1 MSCKIQIKQNITQ
14 VVEEK
19 TSGATQKNLL
29 EAKAIGKTVNAEFG
43 VDVVSFTQ
51 TPGYDI
57 MRTITIPDSL
67 VDTYY
72 EHELSMEAQEST
84 SIKTDSPEIMLQTN
98 NMPVSKANSETLVK
112 VKKAMLDMGVSYQLL
127 HDYAKS
133 NPDVQ
138 TKDVNGL
145 ADLSAGVI
153 AIAQGTESATLT
165 EEMVHIATAILEQT
179 DPKLITNLISKIERF
194 KIYKLTYDAYKNN
207 KNYQLSN
214 GKPDIRKIKKEA
226 VDKLIAEYIVNNSEG
241 STDFP
246 ELSQKIERNMIQEW
260 WNTILEYIRS
270 LYGKSKVDLFSQA
283 ADHIMSG
290 NIGTIEDIK
299 AQGTYFQIGNNAEV
313 DKFVNIINDIDSR
326 MKLNPKTVNDK
337 RHYTFDEKTVARSVT
352 EKIAKNKNMPD
363 RTPEQKIGDDQKKE
377 WGSEGHRYV
386 EQYIL
391 TNLIDKDGFKKPYT
405 DTPINS
411 ALDNEAQEKLNRFAE
426 NLIDSYPEGTRFLI
440 EKKVIN
446 QREKGMLA
454 STIDF
459 LAIFPTEKKDGTP
472 DVGVD
477 ILDWKFTDIDKS
489 REEDIPWFKQR
500 DWKPQMGE
508 YTKILYEYG
517 FKPGQIKKARMI
529 PFIMNYDNVVKGDS
543 KSGLRPTSIEI
554 GKLDSLTET
563 NLYLLPVPINSETTG
578 NDVIDDLLKS
588 LRSYW
593 EKLYSKQVSPE
604 ARATK
609 MIQLN
614 QLSKSIRTLHVTLNF
629 APLVS
634 VGRTFVSTSRATLDT
649 FKGIDYTQLSKE
661 QIEAKLKDLIEFKN
675 TALNFTILDEAFIS
689 QYGDT
694 DLSEET
700 NKVLL
705 GLKAVSA
712 NAKTKIGE
720 ILELQKEYVAQIA
733 IRENFVDEN
742 NKTSLFDAERE
753 IGALTKNFVEGSR
766 LPAKLINFASNLIM
780 RVKRAADKRFIT
792 KFDEFKK
799 VLIPLEE
806 EAARQGKSAFD
817 LIGIKMPSLKINSI
831 SGSTGPNSGLVRV
844 NVDNHG
850 LTDGETVYISGLNK
864 IGVSEG
870 KYRINKVSSSEFDLL
885 GTDRNDKPYTGGG
898 TVSKNNVGL
907 QLIKKIDKTFW
918 KDVTAAKE
926 KGKEN
931 KKFLMDNMDMDKF
944 KVLAKEAI
952 DKGIAELSLIEFSM
966 DKDQNDYIRNG
977 RIKRLRNSIDITR
990 KDFHGYNEYLFNHI
1004 FRQVV
1009 QADKHLSEDYK
1020 RMAQNKASLDAWN
1033 FFTAMNEKARDIG
1046 YIDKQGMSF
1055 FPLVE
1060 ASIVDKFRQTNNMGT
1075 EFKDF
1080 FKDLYSVKTAEEQF
1094 YSKKD
1099 SETGE
1104 VKKSIPKYFTKKGN
1118 LATEKLSTDLNKVG
1132 ALWIKSL
1139 MDYEARQSI
1148 ENTLLTI
1155 QAVEKAKGSLIV
1167 NDQGDLISE
1176 GGKFLVNK
1184 VVNKNANIMEA
1195 IINDA
1200 LYDLQE
1206 DLGNIGNISIQ
1217 KVANKFGTDAEA
1229 KDTSAINIKKGL
1241 RSADTLTRALAV
1253 GLKPLIGLANW
1264 MGYNVHAFINGGN
1277 MYTIGEFAKNNL
1289 AVTTGVGLTLED
1301 KALLHYATTAPEDEM
1316 TAMRRKAAREKGIVA
1331 YLSTWSFTDVMMIT
1345 NSFPERKLA
1354 LANAKSFNDNA
1365 IIIDGKIVNARQY
1378 LKKQDRANKYK
1389 LSSEARRTLE
1399 KSFDS
1404 RVKDLIDSSTKL
1416 TSAVRIT
1423 DDNISIEG
1431 VSEDE
1436 IVKYSLKVSEFA
1448 RNLNGSMNDDNK
1460 AAYRR
1465 DTLFSSFMMFK
1476 NWIPK
1481 LLLSRTGEIKYN
1493 VETEDWEYGRMRALA
1508 KVTTELGLRN
1518 IGKLRGI
1525 ITGSEE
1531 GLTTLRAILDSK
1543 KQEYFEKTGQE
1554 LEITEEEFF
1563 DLMRREINNEMKEL
1577 GMLLTFITAAATVG
1591 FMKPPEDA
1599 TNAEKNKWKLWA
1611 KASNKISEELS
1622 FYYLPTSAESITK
1635 GSIIPSLGLLSKT
1648 SRFLNAFAK
1657 EAYGYTTEDQE
1668 LMDKTYPIKYFFNL
1682 IPGLAQFQTD
1692 YLPYIDA
1699 ELAKE
1704 MGIRVTVEAR
1714 RQ

>member
-1 MSCKIQIKQNITQ
+1 
-14 VVEEK
+14 
-19 TSGATQKNLL
+19 
-29 EAKAIGKTVNAEFG
+29 
-43 VDVVSFTQ
+43 
-51 TPGYDI
+51 
-57 MRTITIPDSL
+57 
-67 VDTYY
+67 
-72 EHELSMEAQEST
+72 
-84 SIKTDSPEIMLQTN
+84 
-98 NMPVSKANSETLVK
+98 
-112 VKKAMLDMGVSYQLL
+112 
-127 HDYAKS
+127 
-133 NPDVQ
+133 
-138 TKDVNGL
+138 
-145 ADLSAGVI
+145 
-153 AIAQGTESATLT
+153 
-165 EEMVHIATAILEQT
+165 
-179 DPKLITNLISKIERF
+179 
-194 KIYKLTYDAYKNN
+194 
-207 KNYQLSN
+207 
-214 GKPDIRKIKKEA
+214 
-226 VDKLIAEYIVNNSEG
+226 LIAEYIVNNSEG

-246 ELSQKIERNMIQEW
+246 ELASEVERDRVQEW
-260 WNTILEYIRS
+260 WNTILDFLRS

-283 ADHIMSG
+283 ADHIMAG

-299 AQGTYFQIGNNAEV
+299 AQGVYYQIGNNAEV

-326 MKLNPKTVNDK
+326 MHLDPNPSD
-337 RHYTFDEKTVARSVT
+337 RHYTLDGKRAARSVT
-352 EKIAKNKNMPD
+352 EKIAKNKSMPD
-363 RTPEQKIGDDQKKE
+363 RTPEQKIGDNQKKE

-386 EQYIL
+386 EQYIK
-391 TNLIDKDGFKKPYT
+391 TNLIDQDGFKKPYT

-411 ALDNEAQEKLNRFAE
+411 VLDNEAQEKLNRFAE

-440 EKKVIN
+440 EKMAIN

-459 LAIFPTEKKDGTP
+459 IAVYPTEKKDGTP

-477 ILDWKFTDIDKS
+477 ILDWKFTDIDKT
-489 REEDIPWFKQR
+489 REEDIPWFKQK

-508 YTKILYEYG
+508 YTKMLYEYG

-578 NDVIDDLLKS
+578 NAAIDDLLKS

-593 EKLYSKQVSPE
+593 EKIYSKQVSPE

-609 MIQLN
+609 MIHLN
-614 QLSKSIRTLHVTLNF
+614 QLSKSIRTLHVSLNF

-634 VGRTFVSTSRATLDT
+634 VGRTFMSTSRAALDS
-649 FKGIDYTQLSKE
+649 FKGVDYTQLSKE
-661 QIEAKLKDLIEFKN
+661 QIEAKLQDLIEFKN
-675 TALNFTILDEAFIS
+675 TALNFTMLDEAFIS

-694 DLSEET
+694 DLSDDA

-712 NAKTKIGE
+712 NAKAKLGE

-733 IRENFVDEN
+733 VRENFVNEN

-780 RVKRAADKRFIT
+780 RVKRAADKRFIS

-806 EAARQGKSAFD
+806 EASRQGKRAFD
-817 LIGIKMPSLKINSI
+817 MI
-831 SGSTGPNSGLVRV
+831 
-844 NVDNHG
+844 
-850 LTDGETVYISGLNK
+850 
-864 IGVSEG
+864 
-870 KYRINKVSSSEFDLL
+870 
-885 GTDRNDKPYTGGG
+885 G
-898 TVSKNNVGL
+898 TVSDNGL
-907 QLIKKIDKTFW
+907 HLIKKIDSQFW

-1009 QADKHLSEDYK
+1009 QADNHLYEDYK
-1020 RMAQNKASLDAWN
+1020 RMSQSKAALDAWN

-1060 ASIVDKFRQTNNMGT
+1060 ASIVDKFKQTSNMGT

-1080 FKDLYSVKTAEEQF
+1080 FKDLYSVKVNEEQF

-1104 VKKSIPKYFTKKGN
+1104 IKKSIPKYFTKKGN
-1118 LATEKLSTDLNKVG
+1118 MATEKLSTDLNKVG

-1176 GGKFLVNK
+1176 GGKFVVNK
-1184 VVNKNANIMEA
+1184 AVNKNANIMEA
-1195 IINDA
+1195 ILNDA

-1206 DLGNIGNISIQ
+1206 DLGNIGNITVQ
-1217 KVANKFGTDAEA
+1217 KVANKFGDDAES

-1241 RSADTLTRALAV
+1241 RSADTLTRSLAV

-1264 MGYNVHAFINGGN
+1264 MGYNIHAFINGGN
-1277 MYTIGEFAKNNL
+1277 MYTTGEFAKNNL
-1289 AVTTGVGLTLED
+1289 AVTTGVGLSMED
-1301 KALLHYATTAPEDEM
+1301 KALLHYVTTAPEDEM
-1316 TAMRRKAAREKGIVA
+1316 THMRRKAAREKGIIS

-1345 NSFPERKLA
+1345 NSIPEHKLA

-1404 RVKDLIDSSTKL
+1404 RVKDLLASSTKL
-1416 TSAVRIT
+1416 TSAVKLA
-1423 DDNISIEG
+1423 DDKISIEG

-1448 RNLNGSMNDDNK
+1448 RNLNGSMNEDNK

-1508 KVTTELGLRN
+1508 KVTTELGFRN

-1531 GLTTLRAILDSK
+1531 GLDTLRGILDAK
-1543 KQEYFEKTGQE
+1543 KQDYFEKTGQE

-1577 GMLLTFITAAATVG
+1577 GMLFTFIGLAATVG

-1599 TNAEKNKWKLWA
+1599 TDAEKNKWKLWA

-1635 GSIIPSLGLLSKT
+1635 GSIIPSLGLLSK
-1648 SRFLNAFAK
+1648 SARFLNSFGK
-1657 EAYGYTTEDQE
+1657 EAYGYTTGNQE
-1668 LMDKTYPIKYFFNL
+1668 LMDKNYPIKYFFNL
-1682 IPGLAQFQTD
+1682 IPGLSQFQTD

>member
-1 MSCKIQIKQNITQ
+1 MACKIQIEQNITQ

-19 TSGATQKNLL
+19 TSGATELNLL
-29 EAKAIGKTVNAEFG
+29 EAKAIGNNVNREFG
-43 VDVVSFTQ
+43 VDVVAFTQ
-51 TPGYDI
+51 TPGYNI
-57 MRTITIPDSL
+57 MRTITIPESL
-67 VDTYY
+67 IDTYY
-72 EHELSMEAQEST
+72 ENELAMEKQESV
-84 SIKTDSPEIMLQTN
+84 DEAPEIERNIEVVPM
-98 NMPVSKANSETLVK
+98 SKANNETLVK
-112 VKKAMLDMGVSYQLL
+112 VKASMEQMKVSFQAL
-127 HDYAKS
+127 HDYAKG
-133 NPDVQ
+133 NPDIQ
-138 TKDVNGL
+138 TKDVTGL

-153 AIAQGTESATLT
+153 AIAQGSENSALT

-179 DPKLITNLISKIERF
+179 DPKLITTLIAKIDRF
-194 KIYKLTYDAYKNN
+194 AIYKRTFDAYKGN
-207 KNYQLSN
+207 KNYQLSD
-214 GKPDIRKIKKEA
+214 GRPDIRKIKKEA
-226 VDKLIAEYIVNNSEG
+226 VDKLIAEHIVNNSEG

-246 ELSQKIERNMIQEW
+246 ELLNKVDRNMIQTW
-260 WNTILEYIRS
+260 WDTILDYIRS
-270 LYGKSKVDLFSQA
+270 LYGQSKVDLFSQA
-283 ADHIMSG
+283 ADHIMAG
-290 NIGTIEDIK
+290 NIGTVEDIK
-299 AQGTYFQIGNNAEV
+299 SQGVYFQIGDNDQV

-326 MKLNPKTVNDK
+326 MKLNPDTPTDK
-337 RHYTFDEKTVARSVT
+337 RHYTFDEKRVARSVT
-352 EKIAKNKNMPD
+352 EKIAKGKKMMD

-377 WGSEGHRYV
+377 WGSEGHRYL

-411 ALDNEAQEKLNRFAE
+411 VLDNMAQDKLNRFGE
-426 NLIDSYPEGTRFLI
+426 NLIDSYPAGTRFLI
-440 EKKVIN
+440 EKKAVN

-454 STIDF
+454 STMDF
-459 LAIFPTEKKDGTP
+459 IAVYPTEKKDGTP

-489 REEDIPWFKQR
+489 REEDIPWFKQK

-508 YTKILYEYG
+508 YTKMLYEYG

-529 PFIMNYDNVVKGDS
+529 PFIMNYDTVVKGDS
-543 KSGLRPTSIEI
+543 KSGVRPTSIEI

-563 NLYLLPVPINSETTG
+563 NLYLLPVPINAETTG
-578 NDVIDDLLKS
+578 NEVIDDLLKS
-588 LRSYW
+588 LRGYW
-593 EKLYSKQVSPE
+593 EKIYSKPVSPE

-609 MIQLN
+609 MIHLN
-614 QLSKSIRTLHVTLNF
+614 QLTKAIRTLHVSLNF

-634 VGRTFVSTSRATLDT
+634 VGRTFTSTSRAALDS
-649 FKGIDYTQLSKE
+649 FKDVDYAQLSKD
-661 QIEAKLKDLIEFKN
+661 QIEAKLQDLIEFKN
-675 TALNFTILDEAFIS
+675 TALNFTVMDEAFIS

-694 DLSEET
+694 DLTDEA

-705 GLKAVSA
+705 SLKAVSA
-712 NAKTKIGE
+712 NAKAKLGE
-720 ILELQKEYVAQIA
+720 ILELQREYVAQIA
-733 IRENFVDEN
+733 IRENFVNEN

-753 IGALTKNFVEGSR
+753 IGAMTKNFIEGSR
-766 LPAKLINFASNLIM
+766 LPAKLINFASNIIM
-780 RVKRAADKRFIT
+780 RVKRTADKRFIS

-799 VLIPLEE
+799 VLTPLEE
-806 EAARQGKSAFD
+806 EASRQGKRAFD
-817 LIGIKMPSLKINSI
+817 MIGNADA
-831 SGSTGPNSGLVRV
+831 NGL
-844 NVDNHG
+844 H
-850 LTDGETVYISGLNK
+850 
-864 IGVSEG
+864 
-870 KYRINKVSSSEFDLL
+870 
-885 GTDRNDKPYTGGG
+885 
-898 TVSKNNVGL
+898 
-907 QLIKKIDKTFW
+907 LIKKIDSQFW

-931 KKFLMDNMDMDKF
+931 KKFLMENMDMEKF
-944 KVLAKEAI
+944 NVLAKEAI
-952 DKGIAELSLIEFSM
+952 EKGIAELSLIEFSM

-977 RIKRLRNSIDITR
+977 RIKRLRNSIDINR
-990 KDFHGYNEYLFNHI
+990 KDFFGYDEYLFNHI

-1009 QADKHLSEDYK
+1009 KADNHLSEEYK
-1020 RMAQNKASLDAWN
+1020 KMSQSKAALDAWN
-1033 FFTAMNEKARDIG
+1033 FFTSMNEKARDIG

-1060 ASIVDKFRQTNNMGT
+1060 ASIIDKFKQTNNFGT

-1080 FKDLYSVKTAEEQF
+1080 FKDLYSVKAAEDQF
-1094 YSKKD
+1094 FAKKD

-1104 VKKSIPKYFTKKGN
+1104 IKKSIPKYFTKKGN

-1132 ALWIKSL
+1132 AIWIKSL
-1139 MDYEARQSI
+1139 MDYEAKQSI
-1148 ENTLLTI
+1148 ESTLLTI
-1155 QAVEKAKGSLIV
+1155 QAVEQAKGSLIV

-1176 GGKFLVNK
+1176 GGRFLVNK
-1184 VVNKNANIMEA
+1184 AVNKNANIMES

-1206 DLGNIGNISIQ
+1206 DLGNIGNVSIQ
-1217 KVANKFGTDAEA
+1217 KVANKFGNDAESR
-1229 KDTSAINIKKGL
+1229 DNTAISLKKGL
-1241 RSADTLTRALAV
+1241 RSADTLTRSLAV

-1264 MGYNVHAFINGGN
+1264 MGYNLHAFITGGN
-1277 MYTIGEFAKNNL
+1277 MYTIGEFTKNNL
-1289 AVTTGVGLTLED
+1289 AVTTGVGLSLED
-1301 KALLHYATTAPEDEM
+1301 KALLHYVTTAPEDEM
-1316 TAMRRKAAREKGIVA
+1316 TEMRRKAAREKSLVA

-1354 LANAKSFNDNA
+1354 MANAKSFNDNA

-1378 LKKQDRANKYK
+1378 LKKQDRATKYK
-1389 LSSEARRTLE
+1389 LSSSERRILE
-1399 KSFDS
+1399 KSFDK
-1404 RVKDLIDSSTKL
+1404 RVQDLLASSTKL
-1416 TSAVRIT
+1416 TSAVRVT
-1423 DDNISIEG
+1423 DDKISVEG
-1431 VSEDE
+1431 VSEEE

-1448 RNLNGSMNDDNK
+1448 RNMNGSMNEDNK

-1481 LLLSRTGEIKYN
+1481 LLLSRTGDVKYN

-1508 KVTTELGLRN
+1508 KVVAELGFRN

-1531 GLTTLRAILDSK
+1531 GLATLRAILEAK
-1543 KQEYFEKTGQE
+1543 KQDYFEKTGQE

-1563 DLMRREINNEMKEL
+1563 DLMRREINNEFKEL
-1577 GMLLTFITAAATVG
+1577 GMLFTFIGLAATVG

-1599 TNAEKNKWKLWA
+1599 TDAEKNKWKLWA

-1635 GSIIPSLGLLSKT
+1635 GSIIPSLGLLSK
-1648 SRFLNAFAK
+1648 SARFLNSFGK
-1657 EAYGYTTEDQE
+1657 EAYGYTTGDEE
-1668 LMDKTYPIKYFFNL
+1668 LTDKNYPIKYFFNL
-1682 IPGLAQFQTD
+1682 IPGLSQFQTD

-1699 ELAKE
+1699 ELAKD